1 MSESRYDERWSRRHR
16 RRGSRSSGGDPTP
29 IRGLVGALL
38 KKLGVAEQV
47 ERAAVFS
54 EWEDRVGERIAE
66 RARPVRLNGGTL
78 FVEVESS
85 SWMMELQMMK
95 RELMERLNAGRES
108 GRIEKLVFVQ
118 GGGADRG
125 GDGRDGRG
133 GGRGGPGGGGRRR
146 GEPGD

>member
-1 MSESRYDERWSRRHR
+1 VSESRYQERWRSRGG
-16 RRGSRSSGGDPTP
+16 RGRPRKSGGQPTP

-54 EWEDRVGERIAE
+54 EWEDRVGERIAA
-66 RARPVRLNGGTL
+66 RARPVRLNEGTL

-95 RELMERLNAGRES
+95 RELMKRLNAGRES
-108 GRIEKLVFVQ
+108 GRIEELRFVQ
-118 GGGADRG
+118 GGRADRSDG
-125 GDGRDGRG
+125 GERGSDLRDG
-133 GGRGGPGGGGRRR
+133 
-146 GEPGD
+146 E

>member
-1 MSESRYDERWSRRHR
+1 MSESRYGERWRSRGK
-16 RRGSRSSGGDPTP
+16 RGRPRKSESDPTP
-29 IRGLVGALL
+29 IRGLVGAIL

-54 EWEDRVGERIAE
+54 EWEDRVGEKIAR
-66 RARPVRLNGGTL
+66 RARPVRLNEGTL

-118 GGGADRG
+118 GGAADRPD
-125 GDGRDGRG
+125 DGERG
-133 GGRGGPGGGGRRR
+133 G
-146 GEPGD
+146 

>member
-1 MSESRYDERWSRRHR
+1 MSESRYDDRWRGRYR
-16 RRGSRSSGGDPTP
+16 RRRSRKSDGAPTP
-29 IRGLVGALL
+29 ISGLVGALL

-47 ERAAVFS
+47 ERAAVFD
-54 EWEDRVGERIAE
+54 EWEERVGERIAE
-66 RARPVRLNGGTL
+66 RARPVRINEGTL

-118 GGGADRG
+118 GGGSGSSRSSGDSDGEERG
-125 GDGRDGRG
+125 A
-133 GGRGGPGGGGRRR
+133 RR
-146 GEPGD
+146 

>member
-1 MSESRYDERWSRRHR
+1 MSESRYGERWRSRGR
-16 RRGSRSSGGDPTP
+16 RSRPRQSESDPTP
-29 IRGLVGALL
+29 IRGLVGAIL

-54 EWEDRVGERIAE
+54 EWEDRVGEKIAR
-66 RARPVRLNGGTL
+66 RARPVRLNEGTL

-118 GGGADRG
+118 GGAADRSDDG
-125 GDGRDGRG
+125 GRDS
-133 GGRGGPGGGGRRR
+133 
-146 GEPGD
+146 

>member
-1 MSESRYDERWSRRHR
+1 MSDDDGGRRERGAMSESRYDDRWRSRGGR
-16 RRGSRSSGGDPTP
+16 RRRRKSEGDPSP
-29 IRGLVGALL
+29 IRGLVGAIL

-54 EWEDRVGERIAE
+54 EWEDRVGEKIAE

-95 RELMERLNAGRES
+95 RELMKRLNAGRES

-118 GGGADRG
+118 GGAA
-125 GDGRDGRG
+125 DGRDRGTRGSG
-133 GGRGGPGGGGRRR
+133 GG
-146 GEPGD
+146 